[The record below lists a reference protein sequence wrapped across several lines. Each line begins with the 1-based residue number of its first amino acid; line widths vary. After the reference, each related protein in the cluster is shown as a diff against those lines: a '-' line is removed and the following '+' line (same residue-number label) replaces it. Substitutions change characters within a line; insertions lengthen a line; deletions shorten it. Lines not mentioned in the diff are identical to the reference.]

1 MATIG
6 KVSAVFSA
14 STSGLKSGVN
24 EASSLFK
31 KLGADVAGLRSG
43 MRTLAAIQGAQL
55 FGQVASAA
63 TSAARSF
70 ISMGVA
76 QADVIGQQRDMAA
89 RLGFTYGELAGV
101 GLAAAQVG
109 VSMDTIA
116 NAATRADVAFVKA
129 ANGGA
134 QAQAAFSNIGLSVDD
149 LQGKT
154 PAERFRM
161 IADAI
166 ARLPTAA
173 ERSRAAMALF
183 GRAGAQLLPLFEQG
197 AGSIEQATAEAE
209 RFGLALTNQQAD
221 AVDAMGDSFT
231 KSYEAIKGVVGDR
244 KSTRLN
250 SSHEWISR
258 MPSSA

>member
-1 MATIG
+1 M
-6 KVSAVFSA
+6 
-14 STSGLKSGVN
+14 
-24 EASSLFK
+24 
-31 KLGADVAGLRSG
+31 GA
-43 MRTLAAIQGAQL
+43 
-55 FGQVASAA
+55 
-63 TSAARSF
+63 
-70 ISMGVA
+70 A

-231 KSYEAIKGVVGDR
+231 KSYEAIKGVVGQVVAYLSPALQAVSDQFQKIGR
-244 KSTRLN
+244 A
-250 SSHEWISR
+250 HV
-258 MPSSA
+258 